1 MAISNSVLAVV
12 SAAALCAGTFSM
24 KAISGTILNFSG
36 TDPALIGDMYP
47 VESLGVIGTLDVDL
61 DTPASFTGTTFNTY
75 ADAVIAMDIEVFDIN
90 DNSLGTIQAT
100 GGDVRIDDSGQ
111 VGLLQILNFESY
123 TGLPTGTFQQRVMD
137 NVLFNFQFP
146 EGSLDG
152 RSLDKVELINDP
164 NNFNQGTLNFREGT
178 VILDQFN
185 VGEPYATNRVS
196 APGTFAILARGM
208 IGMLRMRHRVF
219 GLHRART

>member
-123 TGLPTGTFQQRVMD
+123 TGLPTGTFQQRRSPASGLLPRAEPMVGVQVFRSM
-137 NVLFNFQFP
+137 
-146 EGSLDG
+146 SLG
-152 RSLDKVELINDP
+152 LSAEMTSPR
-164 NNFNQGTLNFREGT
+164 R
-178 VILDQFN
+178 DQ
-185 VGEPYATNRVS
+185 
-196 APGTFAILARGM
+196 
-208 IGMLRMRHRVF
+208 
-219 GLHRART
+219 